1 MIKWHICQLAYNLQV
16 IDKYTNIKK
25 ENNHMSLFS
34 KSKSKNQGQVSNDQ
48 VAIKYS
54 DNMSLE
60 ESLIYC
66 LDSLNCKF
74 ETRKGEADD
83 VFYDFKYQGR
93 FFTIRLFLKKN
104 MLTFIYAYMYSTSA
118 DNLNVV
124 RHICNVFNNAC
135 YCHKLLYSMISD
147 RFEVAAHCEM
157 PVMKNSLEVEEFAS
171 ILDTFFNVQ
180 RDFSQKAEEEIKDD
194 RGGYFKDFEY
204 HQALDER
211 ENTIAHE
218 FELNHQN
225 EGELVRSNEDFTYT
239 ISDFMQLACDDI
251 TPASY
256 TKLRIIEDDA
266 ITTYEDDLMIREMP
280 LYSPIIEVVEPICD
294 GEERQVRFSRQS
306 AVMIVDFQD
315 ASQESH
321 SLTIN
326 LVARDEDKSTLYYRA
341 YAAVQPA
348 DIDRS
353 QSLSTLNENASRG
366 LVSLLLAYDKVDST
380 KKVKEFDYM
389 WKEYQDHVKDK
400 DASLTTDEM
409 IIAQLSNAH
418 VGLNYYWG
426 RRYFALGQYAQ
437 ALKLFMNAYHVIKH
451 DSVSSVSDALDSL
464 SFYIGFCLCE
474 MGKFDRA
481 FYYLEICRGSGN
493 IEHVQE
499 LVNVL
504 ANAGDMRVF
513 HFIDGYLKIVEQNYY
528 NDESELPEH
537 IARFASFLKR
547 RRAYS
552 LINFGKLEDA
562 EKEFRELLEDPFS
575 KDYAINELAYIQK
588 MQRMRIGEDA
598 TPDATEHS
606 EQ

>member
-1 MIKWHICQLAYNLQV
+1 
-16 IDKYTNIKK
+16 
-25 ENNHMSLFS
+25 MSLF
-34 KSKSKNQGQVSNDQ
+34 KKLKSKNLDQVSNDQ
-48 VAIKYS
+48 AQPSVNI
-54 DNMSLE
+54 SLE

-157 PVMKNSLEVEEFAS
+157 PVMKNSLEVEDFAS
-171 ILDTFFNVQ
+171 ILDSFFTVQ
-180 RDFSQKAEEEIKDD
+180 RDFAQQVEDEIKDSM
-194 RGGYFKDFEY
+194 GGYFQDFEY
-204 HQALDER
+204 HRVLDDR
-211 ENTIAHE
+211 EHTIAHE
-218 FELNHQN
+218 FELQHQN

-239 ISDFMQLACDDI
+239 IDDFIQLACDDI
-251 TPASY
+251 ALSNY

-266 ITTYEDDLMIREMP
+266 ITTYEDDQIIRDMP
-280 LYSPIIEVVEPICD
+280 LYSPIVEIVEPD
-294 GEERQVRFSRQS
+294 YEGEERQVRFARQN

-315 ASQESH
+315 ASKESH

-348 DIDRS
+348 DLDRS
-353 QSLSTLNENASRG
+353 QSLTTLNENASKG
-366 LVSLLLAYDKVDST
+366 IVSLLLAYDKVDTT
-380 KKVKEFDYM
+380 KKVQEFDYM
-389 WKEYQDHVKDK
+389 WKEYQDRLKDK
-400 DASLTTDEM
+400 DSSLSTDEM

-418 VGLNYYWG
+418 VGLNFYWG

-437 ALKLFMNAYHVIKH
+437 ALKLFMNAYHVVKH
-451 DSVSSVSDALDSL
+451 ESMSSVSDALDKL

-481 FYYLEICRGSGN
+481 YYYLEICRGSGN
-493 IEHVQE
+493 IEHVQQ

-504 ANAGDMRVF
+504 ANASDMRVF
-513 HFIDGYLKIVEQNYY
+513 HFIDGYLKIVEQNY
-528 NDESELPEH
+528 NDEPELPEH
-537 IARFASFLKR
+537 IARFVSFLKR

-552 LINFGKLEDA
+552 LINFGKLKDA
-562 EKEFRELLEDPFS
+562 EKEFHDLLEDPFS

-588 MQRMRIGEDA
+588 MQRMRMGDDA
-598 TPDATEHS
+598 IPDAPEQS

>member
-1 MIKWHICQLAYNLQV
+1 
-16 IDKYTNIKK
+16 
-25 ENNHMSLFS
+25 MSLFK
-34 KSKSKNQGQVSNDQ
+34 KSKSKNQDQVSNDQ

-60 ESLIYC
+60 ESLIFC

-74 ETRKGEADD
+74 ETHKGEADD
-83 VFYDFKYQGR
+83 VFYDFKYQGKY
-93 FFTIRLFLKKN
+93 FTIRLFSKKN

-135 YCHKLLYSMISD
+135 YCHKLLYSIISD
-147 RFEVAAHCEM
+147 SFEVAAHCEM
-157 PVMKNSLEVEEFAS
+157 PVMKNTLEVEDFAS
-171 ILDTFFNVQ
+171 ILDSFFTVQ
-180 RDFSQKAEEEIKDD
+180 RDFSQKADEEIKNN

-204 HQALDER
+204 HQALDEH
-211 ENTIAHE
+211 EQAIAHE

-239 ISDFMQLACDDI
+239 IADFVQLACDDI
-251 TPASY
+251 TPAIY
-256 TKLRIIEDDA
+256 TKLRIIEDDE
-266 ITTYEDDLMIREMP
+266 ITTYEDDQTIREMP
-280 LYSPIIEVVEPICD
+280 LYSPIIEVVNPGYD
-294 GEERQVRFSRQS
+294 GENRQVNFSRQS

-348 DIDRS
+348 DLDRS
-353 QSLSTLNENASRG
+353 QSLTTLNDNASKG
-366 LVSLLLAYDKVDST
+366 LVSLLLAYDKEASI
-380 KKVKEFDYM
+380 KKIQEFDFM
-389 WKEYQDHVKDK
+389 WKEYQDRLKDK

-409 IIAQLSNAH
+409 ILAQLLNAH

-426 RRYFALGQYAQ
+426 RRYFALGQYAH
-437 ALKLFMNAYHVIKH
+437 ALKLFMNAYHVVKH
-451 DSVSSVSDALDSL
+451 DSVSSVSDALDRL

-481 FYYLEICRGSGN
+481 FYYLEICRGSGS

-513 HFIDGYLKIVEQNYY
+513 HFIDGYLKMVEQNY
-528 NDESELPEH
+528 NDAPELPEH
-537 IARFASFLKR
+537 IARFVSFLKR

-598 TPDATEHS
+598 NPDAPEQS

>member
-1 MIKWHICQLAYNLQV
+1 
-16 IDKYTNIKK
+16 
-25 ENNHMSLFS
+25 MSLF
-34 KSKSKNQGQVSNDQ
+34 KKLKSKNLDQVSNDQ
-48 VAIKYS
+48 AQPSV
-54 DNMSLE
+54 NMSLE
-60 ESLIYC
+60 ESLIFC

-74 ETRKGEADD
+74 ETRKGDADD

-135 YCHKLLYSMISD
+135 YCHKLLYSINSD
-147 RFEVAAHCEM
+147 KFEVAAHCEM
-157 PVMKNSLEVEEFAS
+157 PVMRNSLEVEDFAS
-171 ILDTFFNVQ
+171 MLDSFFPVQ
-180 RDFSQKAEEEIKDD
+180 REFTQQVEEEIKDSM
-194 RGGYFKDFEY
+194 GGYFKDFEY
-204 HQALDER
+204 HRVLDDR
-211 ENTIAHE
+211 EHTIVHE
-218 FELNHQN
+218 FELKHQN
-225 EGELVRSNEDFTYT
+225 GGELVRSNEDFTYT
-239 ISDFMQLACDDI
+239 VDDFMQLACDDVA
-251 TPASY
+251 PAIY

-266 ITTYEDDLMIREMP
+266 ITTLDDDQMIREMP
-280 LYSPIIEVVEPICD
+280 LYSPIIEIVEPD
-294 GEERQVRFSRQS
+294 YEGEERQVRFARQY

-315 ASQESH
+315 ANQESH

-341 YAAVQPA
+341 YAALQPA
-348 DIDRS
+348 DLDRS
-353 QSLSTLNENASRG
+353 QSLTTLNENASKG
-366 LVSLLLAYDKVDST
+366 LVSLLLAYDKVDAT
-380 KKVKEFDYM
+380 KKVQEFDYM
-389 WKEYQDHVKDK
+389 WKEYQDRLKDK

-409 IIAQLSNAH
+409 IIAQLSTAH
-418 VGLNYYWG
+418 VGLNFYWG

-437 ALKLFMNAYHVIKH
+437 ALKLFMNAYHVVKH
-451 DSVSSVSDALDSL
+451 ESVSSVSDALDKL

-504 ANAGDMRVF
+504 ANASDMRVF
-513 HFIDGYLKIVEQNYY
+513 HFIDGYLKIVEQNY
-528 NDESELPEH
+528 NDEPELPEH
-537 IARFASFLKR
+537 IAKFVSFLKR

-562 EKEFRELLEDPFS
+562 EKEFHELLEDPFS
-575 KDYAINELAYIQK
+575 KDYAINELAYIQQ
-588 MQRMRIGEDA
+588 MQRMKQEQDSQPNA
-598 TPDATEHS
+598 PEQS
-606 EQ
+606 EE